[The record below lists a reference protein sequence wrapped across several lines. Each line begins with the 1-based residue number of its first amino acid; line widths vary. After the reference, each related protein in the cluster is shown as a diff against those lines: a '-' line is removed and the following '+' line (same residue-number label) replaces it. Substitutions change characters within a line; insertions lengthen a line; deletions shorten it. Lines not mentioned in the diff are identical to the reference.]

1 MPGTI
6 ERYTTSLAALQVER
20 EIAVRLII
28 ISGRSGS
35 GKSTAL
41 NQLEDEGFY
50 CIDNLPASLLPSLVE
65 KTGGEEFSLFQGI
78 AVCIDARNAW
88 KDLKNFRQILELL
101 PSGVATQVLF
111 PDAQDTNL
119 IQRFGETRRRHPL
132 STESIPLAEAI
143 DKERELLEPI
153 SSSASLVLDT
163 SQMTVY
169 ELRDA
174 IKQRLLGSSTGTMSI
189 FVQSFGF
196 KRGVPSDADLV
207 FDVRMLP
214 NPHWV
219 KELRL
224 KTGLDPEVQQ
234 FLEAQPMTAE
244 LYEDLRRYLDSWLPR
259 YREGNRSYMNIALGC
274 TGGQHR
280 SVYLAN
286 RLFQY
291 YREQFPAIHIRHRE
305 LQ

>member
-1 MPGTI
+1 MPAN
-6 ERYTTSLAALQVER
+6 RM
-20 EIAVRLII
+20 RLII

-41 NQLEDEGFY
+41 HQLEDEGFY
-50 CIDNLPASLLPSLVE
+50 CIDNLPVSLLPSLME
-65 KTGGEEFSLFQGI
+65 KTGGEEFQLFQGA

-88 KDLKNFRQILELL
+88 KDLENFQVILNSL
-101 PSGVATQVLF
+101 PSSVHTQVLF
-111 PDAQDTNL
+111 LDAQELTL
-119 IQRFGETRRRHPL
+119 LQRFGETRRRHPL

-143 DKERELLEPI
+143 ARERELLEPI

-174 IKQRLLGSSTGTMSI
+174 IKQRLLGTSAGTMSI
-189 FVQSFGF
+189 LVQSFGF
-196 KRGVPSDADLV
+196 KRGVPADADLV

-224 KTGLDPEVQQ
+224 KSGLDPEVKD
-234 FLEAQPMTAE
+234 FLENQPMTTE
-244 LYEDLRRYLDSWLPR
+244 LYRDICHYLDRWLPR

-286 RLFQY
+286 RLYHRYKEQY
-291 YREQFPAIHIRHRE
+291 PTIHVRHRE
-305 LQ
+305 LL

>member
-1 MPGTI
+1 MQARP
-6 ERYTTSLAALQVER
+6 
-20 EIAVRLII
+20 VRLII

-41 NQLEDEGFY
+41 HQLEDEGFY
-50 CIDNLPASLLPSLVE
+50 CIDNLPVSLLPALVE
-65 KTGGEEFSLFQGI
+65 KTAGEEFHLFQGT

-88 KDLKNFRQILELL
+88 KDLENFREILESL
-101 PSGVATQVLF
+101 PPSVDTQVLF
-111 PDAQDTNL
+111 LDAQEISL
-119 IQRFGETRRRHPL
+119 LQRFGETRRRHPL

-143 DKERELLEPI
+143 DRERALLEPI
-153 SSSASLVLDT
+153 YRSASLVVDT

-174 IKQRLLGSSTGTMSI
+174 IKQRLLGSSAGAMSI
-189 FVQSFGF
+189 LVQSFGF
-196 KRGVPSDADLV
+196 KRGVPADADLV

-219 KELRL
+219 KELRI
-224 KTGLDPEVQQ
+224 KSGLDAEVQE
-234 FLEAQPMTAE
+234 FLEAQPMTEE
-244 LYEDLRRYLDSWLPR
+244 LYRDICHYLDSWLPR

-286 RLFQY
+286 RLFQQ
-291 YREQFPAIHIRHRE
+291 YRKQYPTIHVRHRE

>member
-1 MPGTI
+1 M
-6 ERYTTSLAALQVER
+6 
-20 EIAVRLII
+20 RLII

-50 CIDNLPASLLPSLVE
+50 CIDNLPASLLPSLVAE
-65 KTGGEEFSLFQGI
+65 TSREEFQFFQGT

-88 KDLKNFRQILELL
+88 KDLANFRDIMQSL
-101 PSGVATQVLF
+101 PESVSRQVLF
-111 PDAQDTNL
+111 LDAQAATL
-119 IQRFGETRRRHPL
+119 LQRFGETRRRHPL
-132 STESIPLAEAI
+132 SSDEVPLAEAI
-143 DKERELLEPI
+143 EREFELLEPI
-153 SSSASLVLDT
+153 SGSADLVLDT
-163 SQMTVY
+163 SQMTLY

-174 IKQRLLGSSTGTMSI
+174 IKQRLLGTTAGRMSI
-189 FVQSFGF
+189 LIQSFGF

-224 KTGLDPEVQQ
+224 KTGLDEEVRA
-234 FLEAQPMTAE
+234 FLAGQAMTNE
-244 LYEDLRRYLDSWLPR
+244 LYDDLCAYLDRWLPR
-259 YREGNRSYMNIALGC
+259 YREGNRSYMTIALGC

-280 SVYLAN
+280 SVYLAD
-286 RLFQY
+286 RLYQH
-291 YREQFPAIHIRHRE
+291 YREQFPGIHIRHRE

>member
-1 MPGTI
+1 M
-6 ERYTTSLAALQVER
+6 
-20 EIAVRLII
+20 RLIV

-41 NQLEDEGFY
+41 HQLEDEGFY
-50 CIDNLPASLLPSLVE
+50 CIDNLPVSLLPALME
-65 KTGGEEFSLFQGI
+65 KVNDKEFQLFQGT

-88 KDLKNFRQILELL
+88 KDLKNFRDILEKL
-101 PSGVATQVLF
+101 PSSAEVQVLYL
-111 PDAQDTNL
+111 DAQVTSL
-119 IQRFGETRRRHPL
+119 LQRFGETRRRHPL
-132 STESIPLAEAI
+132 STESVSLAEAI
-143 DKERELLEPI
+143 DREQELLEPI
-153 SSSASLVLDT
+153 ARSANLVLDT

-174 IKQRLLGSSTGTMSI
+174 IKQQLLGTTTGTMSI
-189 FVQSFGF
+189 LIQSFGF
-196 KRGVPSDADLV
+196 KRGVPADADLV

-219 KELRL
+219 KELRM
-224 KTGLDPEVQQ
+224 KTGLDEEVGA
-234 FLEAQPMTAE
+234 FLEKQPMTAD
-244 LYEDLRRYLDSWLPR
+244 LYRDLRHYLDTWLPR

-286 RLFQY
+286 RLYKHYQTEY
-291 YREQFPAIHIRHRE
+291 PSMHIRHRE

>member
-1 MPGTI
+1 
-6 ERYTTSLAALQVER
+6 
-20 EIAVRLII
+20 VRLIV

-41 NQLEDEGFY
+41 HQLEDEGFY
-50 CIDNLPASLLPSLVE
+50 CIDNLPVSLLPALME
-65 KTGGEEFSLFQGI
+65 KVNGEEFKLFQGT

-88 KDLKNFRQILELL
+88 KDLINFRDILNLL
-101 PSGVATQVLF
+101 PPELEVQVLYL
-111 PDAQDTNL
+111 DAQVTAL
-119 IQRFGETRRRHPL
+119 LQRFGETRRRHPL
-132 STESIPLAEAI
+132 STESVSLAEAI
-143 DKERELLEPI
+143 DREQELLEPI
-153 SSSASLVLDT
+153 ARSANLVLDT

-174 IKQRLLGSSTGTMSI
+174 IKQQLLGTSAGTMSI
-189 FVQSFGF
+189 LIQSFGF
-196 KRGVPSDADLV
+196 KRGVPADADLV

-219 KELRL
+219 KELRM
-224 KTGLDPEVQQ
+224 KTGLDDEVGT
-234 FLEAQPMTAE
+234 FLENQPMTKD
-244 LYEDLRRYLDSWLPR
+244 LYRDLRHYLDTWLPR

-286 RLFQY
+286 RLFKHYQTEY
-291 YREQFPAIHIRHRE
+291 PSMHIRHRE